1 MLIKEIEIDE
11 NNIGYVPSLGLS
23 FQMNETAKKIIEL
36 LKENKEQKEIA
47 KIISEENNIDY
58 KEAYIDVEDVIL
70 KLRVM
75 GLL

>member
-1 MLIKEIEIDE
+1 MLLNEMQIDE

-36 LKENKEQKEIA
+36 LKEGKTQKDIA
-47 KIISEENNIDY
+47 LAISEESGIDY
-58 KEAYIDVEDVIL
+58 KEAYIDVEDLVL
-70 KLRVM
+70 KLRIM

>member
-1 MLIKEIEIDE
+1 MQLNEMQIDE

-36 LKENKEQKEIA
+36 LKEGKSQDEIS
-47 KIISEENNIDY
+47 KVISDEFGVDY
-58 KEAYIDVEDVIL
+58 KEAYIDVEDLVL
-70 KLRVM
+70 KLRIM

>member
-1 MLIKEIEIDE
+1 MLIKEMEIDE